1 MPPRLSIFWLASAA
15 LFAGEG
21 ALEPV
26 SVCELLAH
34 PAEREG
40 AVVALAGRFSF
51 RENGRYV
58 SEENCPAAQGW
69 PGSIRLAFDDKEAPK
84 APPVLEI
91 DAVVLNRKLKII
103 REHTALAKF
112 RFGSP
117 SYDRWAVIYGK
128 IEFRREFRDGKKP
141 ESDKGPLESAPA
153 RLLCHE
159 GGIVLM
165 PDD

>member
-1 MPPRLSIFWLASAA
+1 MASAA

-34 PAEREG
+34 AAEREG

-69 PGSIRLAFDDKEAPK
+69 PGSIQVAFDDKQAPK
-84 APPVLEI
+84 APPVLTV
-91 DAVVLNRKLKII
+91 DAAALDRKMKVI
-103 REHTALAKF
+103 RQHTALAKF

-117 SYDRWAVIYGK
+117 WYDRWAVIYGRV
-128 IEFRREFRDGKKP
+128 EFRPEFRDGKKP
-141 ESDKGPLESAPA
+141 GNVNGPLESAPA
-153 RLLCHE
+153 RLVCRE
-159 GGIVLM
+159 GAVVLL
-165 PDD
+165 PDE